1 MAARGLIY
9 SVLCCAAGRRR
20 SGTARPGRAR
30 TVNARPRKTWAA
42 GRRRPTS
49 RTSRSSS
56 GAVRS
61 SGQDEITIFEFD
73 YDGAYR
79 PVEGG
84 RAGQRTRGS
93 GAARARL
100 SHVRLRACAPCG
112 HAMAR
117 RGLIHRACSAGRG
130 RVLPQGDGVARVSA
144 AADGARA
151 RGERRDHAAR
161 AHVPAGHV
169 RVRSR
174 SLLPPSPS
182 PPRGPLPPAVA
193 AQGAEAWDGQRLRA
207 SSSHPGIRTF

>member
-1 MAARGLIY
+1 MTFFLFHSFWVHNYTKRGEHARTEFIAALNVHSHTEQQTMAA
-9 SVLCCAAGRRR
+9 SE
-20 SGTARPGRAR
+20 
-30 TVNARPRKTWAA
+30 
-42 GRRRPTS
+42 
-49 RTSRSSS
+49 
-56 GAVRS
+56 
-61 SGQDEITIFEFD
+61 QDEITIFEFD

-93 GAARARL
+93 GAARAWL